1 MLTGRIYPFLFIGTA
16 GMNGINHTVSL
27 VKISIV
33 RLGLGLG
40 LLLIAGCVTTPSEES
55 GPSGPF
61 FYPTLPDSPRIQY
74 LATFSSSEDVSVPV
88 TDFANFVLGNDQ
100 DNKIYRIQKPYGV
113 DIYEGKIYAVDLRGG
128 GYVVMDLVNLEFRL
142 VTGDGGGRMGKPI
155 NITID
160 QDGTKYIT
168 DAKLNKVLVF
178 DRDERFVQAFGI
190 EGQFRPVD
198 TAIFEDKLFVVDI
211 KDHEIE
217 VLNKRSGVL
226 LYTIG
231 RAGNLEGE
239 LYHPTNIKIGPDE
252 HVYISETSNF
262 RVSKFTLDGR
272 YVRSFGTVGTNL
284 GNFARPKGIALDKE
298 GRLYIV
304 DAAFENVQI
313 MRPDGSLLLYFGSPG
328 IDPDSINLPV
338 DIEIDYDNAALF
350 QQYAHP
356 DFKLEYII
364 LVTSQFGI
372 NKINVFGYG
381 KMKGMEYPDDAE
393 LSNVKE

>member
-1 MLTGRIYPFLFIGTA
+1 
-16 GMNGINHTVSL
+16 MNGINHTVSL

-40 LLLIAGCVTTPSEES
+40 LLLIAGCVTTPSEKA

-74 LATFSSSEDVSVPV
+74 LTTFSSSIDVSEPV
-88 TDFANFVLGNDQ
+88 TGFADFVLGNEQ
-100 DNKIYRIQKPYGV
+100 VNKIYRIQKPYGV
-113 DIYEGKIYAVDLRGG
+113 DIYEGKIYAVDNRGG
-128 GYVVMDLVNLEFRL
+128 GYVVMDLVNLKFRL
-142 VTGDGGGRMGKPI
+142 VTGDGGGRMAKPI

-160 QDGTKYIT
+160 RDGTKYVT
-168 DAKLNKVLVF
+168 DTKLNKVLVF

-198 TAIFEDKLFVVDI
+198 TAIFEDRLFVVDI

-252 HVYISETSNF
+252 YVYISETSNF

-272 YVRSFGTVGTNL
+272 YVRTFGTVGTNL